1 MNTLQN
7 GILYLKGGDL
17 DQEIKESGLSAE
29 LIPLPNYF
37 KEDYFD
43 TKYVVYIPQ

>member
-17 DQEIKESGLSAE
+17 DQEIKESGLNTES
-29 LIPLPNYF
+29 IPLPNYF